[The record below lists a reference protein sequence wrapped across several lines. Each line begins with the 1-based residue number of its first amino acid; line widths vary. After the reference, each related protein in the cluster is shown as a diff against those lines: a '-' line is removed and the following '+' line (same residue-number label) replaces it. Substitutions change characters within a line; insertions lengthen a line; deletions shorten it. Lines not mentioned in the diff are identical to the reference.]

1 MWWPGRIGGRTE
13 WFFFWL
19 GSPFSVARTAAESDW
34 SKFLEKIKMHR
45 RLPKRRSL
53 PANTERD
60 TRQTSGKRRKK
71 LCTRHL
77 ADLLEGGECRFFFG
91 WWSRSF
97 HQPAQKRM
105 DGRQGVEKKHR
116 MCLQLTNRKKINQA
130 RQFGGKVTTPSELLF
145 HPPLT
150 GSHRARTWPGRKKLN
165 SIYHVIIM
173 GQKRATSKTGSGP
186 TKTTRWRKGHTLI
199 ESGQWSA
206 PLRKCS
212 EICRVLVSFSRWD
225 ADCRWNWADSRS
237 TVIRILKSVTL
248 LEWLVNCAL

>member
-1 MWWPGRIGGRTE
+1 
-13 WFFFWL
+13 
-19 GSPFSVARTAAESDW
+19 
-34 SKFLEKIKMHR
+34 MHR

-77 ADLLEGGECRFFFG
+77 ADLLEGGECRFFF
-91 WWSRSF
+91 WVVKPFFPSTSTET
-97 HQPAQKRM
+97 
-105 DGRQGVEKKHR
+105 DGRQAGCRKKHR
-116 MCLQLTNRKKINQA
+116 MCLQLTNRKKRNQA

-199 ESGQWSA
+199 ESGQ
-206 PLRKCS
+206 
-212 EICRVLVSFSRWD
+212 
-225 ADCRWNWADSRS
+225 
-237 TVIRILKSVTL
+237 
-248 LEWLVNCAL
+248 